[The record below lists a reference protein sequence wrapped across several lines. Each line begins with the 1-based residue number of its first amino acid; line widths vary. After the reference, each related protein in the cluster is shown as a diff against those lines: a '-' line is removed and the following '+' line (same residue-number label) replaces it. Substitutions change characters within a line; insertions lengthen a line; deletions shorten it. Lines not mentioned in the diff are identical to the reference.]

1 VLPLVQ
7 HEICEARGVSAHS
20 ALPVVQDRGASRDP
34 RCCRNQDAVVKQN
47 GRQRRVLG
55 ESLRGSPNASRN
67 AVKVASDR
75 SGRFLSIAANGELE
89 AEVGA
94 PEPFNEQLRRSRL
107 EVGVGVF
114 RRDDLDERVLAC
126 RLDREVGLFPSAPS
140 GSNSTI
146 VRPRR
151 SNA

>member
-1 VLPLVQ
+1 M
-7 HEICEARGVSAHS
+7 R
-20 ALPVVQDRGASRDP
+20 
-34 RCCRNQDAVVKQN
+34 
-47 GRQRRVLG
+47 
-55 ESLRGSPNASRN
+55 
-67 AVKVASDR
+67 
-75 SGRFLSIAANGELE
+75 SIAANGELE

-94 PEPFNEQLRRSRL
+94 PEPFNEQLRRPRL